1 MAFVRPEPNPKNIR
15 SLALWMAPPAY
26 GWRRKGRRR
35 GGSAG
40 RALMQPLAALGVIL
54 LMVGFVGLLI
64 MQQSIYHASLFGGIG
79 DLQRQA
85 RYVVDI
91 AGVAAPP
98 PDVQRLRMVL
108 EEFDSRLHRLT
119 VELRMTVTV
128 NDTAVPWRSSPAQG
142 ALMSLSSHW
151 QSQYY
156 PHLLA
161 LIDVK
166 TNQARPEANQA
177 AHALL
182 KEIESISEEANEA
195 VRTQSSLLF
204 MAQVGLLLLGA
215 MATVVI
221 VMRVNHQLLEPLAHL
236 RNWASRMRGGNL
248 GARVPAPAKGDF
260 ADLAADINALGSD
273 LQILTRDM
281 DNQVRHQTERLA
293 QKTHSLQVLYD
304 ISSNINSARD
314 MDDLLTCFLRTI
326 TELVGSVAA
335 AVRLVTDDNQMRL
348 VASIGLDPDIVERER
363 LVPIGRCLCGTAV
376 TSGELRSEPDLRHC
390 AKWNNRPMFQ
400 TEGIEVISVPLMY
413 RDRTLG
419 IYNLF
424 LDSSGLTQRE
434 EMKEL
439 LTSIGK
445 HLGMAVE
452 KARLDTES
460 KRLSIIQERT
470 MLAHELHDSLAQT
483 LAGLR
488 FQSQMLEETLEKSQ
502 ESGALGEVRK
512 IRTSVEEAH
521 TELRELLVHFR
532 ARMDERGLIPAL
544 EEMMESFRHETQ
556 IAAFFHNEC
565 QQLSLRPDQEVQ
577 VLHIVQEALTNVR
590 KHSGARNVR
599 LLLHC
604 DKGNAYRILVE
615 DDGNGLV
622 STNRQPLP
630 GEHVGL
636 SIMQERAR
644 RLGGTLRVEG
654 EPGEGTRVELTC
666 MPHTTTDQEMQY
678 SKEV

>member
-1 MAFVRPEPNPKNIR
+1 MAFVRPPDPNPKNIR

-26 GWRRKGRRR
+26 GWRRRGRR
-35 GGSAG
+35 GGSAS
-40 RALMQPLAALGVIL
+40 RALMQPLAALGIIL

-64 MQQSIYHASLFGGIG
+64 MQQSIYHSFLFGGIG

-85 RYVVDI
+85 RYIVDL
-91 AGVAAPP
+91 AAPP
-98 PDVQRLRMVL
+98 TDAPRLRMVL
-108 EEFDSRLHRLT
+108 DEFDSRLRRLT
-119 VELRMTVTV
+119 VDLRMPVTV
-128 NDTAVPWRSSPAQG
+128 NDTVVPWRSSPAQD
-142 ALMSLSSHW
+142 ALVNLATHW
-151 QSQYY
+151 QVLYH
-156 PHLLA
+156 PNLLA
-161 LIDVK
+161 LIDDK
-166 TNQARPEANQA
+166 TNEVRPEASQA
-177 AHALL
+177 ARELL
-182 KEIESISEEANEA
+182 QEIDSISAEASEA

-248 GARVPAPAKGDF
+248 GARIPAPAKGDF
-260 ADLAADINALGSD
+260 AELAGDINALGAD
-273 LQILTRDM
+273 LQNLTRDM

-304 ISSNINSARD
+304 IASNINSARD

-326 TELVGSVAA
+326 TELVGAVAA

-348 VASIGLDPDIVERER
+348 VASIGLDSDIVERER
-363 LVPIGRCLCGTAV
+363 LVPIGRCLCGTTV
-376 TSGELRSEPDLRHC
+376 ISGELRSQPDLRHC
-390 AKWNNRPMFQ
+390 AKLNNRPMFAV
-400 TEGIEVISVPLMY
+400 EGIEVIAVPLMY

-424 LDSSGLTQRE
+424 LDPTGLTQRE

-488 FQSQMLEETLEKSQ
+488 FQSKMLEETLEKG
-502 ESGALGEVRK
+502 EDIGALGESRK
-512 IRTSVEEAH
+512 IRAGVEDAH

-544 EEMMESFRHETQ
+544 EEMLEGFRNETR
-556 IAAFFHNEC
+556 IATFFQNEC
-565 QQLSLRPDQEVQ
+565 QQLNLSPDQEVQ

-604 DKGNAYRILVE
+604 DKGSSGYRILVE

-654 EPGEGTRVELTC
+654 EPGDGTRVELTC
-666 MPHTTTDQEMQY
+666 VPHPATTHEVQY
-678 SKEV
+678 PTEG

>member
-1 MAFVRPEPNPKNIR
+1 
-15 SLALWMAPPAY
+15 MAPPAH
-26 GWRRKGRRR
+26 GWRRKGRR
-35 GGSAG
+35 GSAN
-40 RALMQPLAALGVIL
+40 RALMQPLAALGIIL

-64 MQQSIYHASLFGGIG
+64 MQQTVYHSSLFEGVG
-79 DLQRQA
+79 DLQRQS
-85 RYVVDI
+85 RYILDL
-91 AGVAAPP
+91 AAPP
-98 PDVQRLRMVL
+98 TDMHRLRTVL
-108 EEFDSRLHRLT
+108 DEFDSRLRRLM
-119 VELRMTVTV
+119 VELRMPVTI
-128 NDTAVPWRSSPAQG
+128 NETEVPWRSSPAQS
-142 ALMSLSSHW
+142 ALLNLTEHW
-151 QSQYY
+151 QTRYRPSLQSLFGETT
-156 PHLLA
+156 PQIWLE
-161 LIDVK
+161 VRK
-166 TNQARPEANQA
+166 T
-177 AHALL
+177 AHVLVR
-182 KEIESISEEANEA
+182 ETDSISEEATEA

-204 MAQVGLLLLGA
+204 MAQVMLLLLGA

-248 GARVPAPAKGDF
+248 SARIPAPARGDF
-260 ADLAADINALGSD
+260 AELARDINALGSD
-273 LQILTRDM
+273 LQVLTRDM

-304 ISSNINSARD
+304 IASSINSARD
-314 MDDLLTCFLRTI
+314 MDDLLTRFLRTL
-326 TELVGSVAA
+326 TELVGAVAA
-335 AVRLVTDDNQMRL
+335 TVRLVTSDNQMRL
-348 VASIGLDPDIVERER
+348 VASFGLDPDIVERER
-363 LVPIGRCLCGTAV
+363 LVPMTRCLCGSAV
-376 TSGELRSEPDLRHC
+376 TSGELKSQPDIRLC
-390 AKWNNRPMFQ
+390 AKLNNRPLLPI
-400 TEGIEVISVPLMY
+400 EGIEVIAVPLMY
-413 RDRTLG
+413 RDRVLG

-424 LDSSGLTQRE
+424 LDPSGLTQRE
-434 EMKEL
+434 DMKEL

-452 KARLDTES
+452 KARLDTEA

-488 FQSQMLEETLEKSQ
+488 FQSKMLEETLEKGTDA
-502 ESGALGEVRK
+502 GALGEVRT
-512 IRTSVEEAH
+512 IRAGVEEAH

-544 EEMMESFRHETQ
+544 EEMLDGFRRETQ

-565 QQLSLRPDQEVQ
+565 QQLNLSPDQEVQ
-577 VLHIVQEALTNVR
+577 VLHIVQEALTNIR

-599 LLLHC
+599 LLLQC
-604 DKGNAYRILVE
+604 EKASGYRILVE

-622 STNRQPLP
+622 NANRQPLP

-666 MPHTTTDQEMQY
+666 APIPPAQENQY
-678 SKEV
+678 SKEA

>member
-1 MAFVRPEPNPKNIR
+1 
-15 SLALWMAPPAY
+15 MAPPAH
-26 GWRRKGRRR
+26 GWRRKGRR
-35 GGSAG
+35 GSAN
-40 RALMQPLAALGVIL
+40 RALMQPLAALGIIL
-54 LMVGFVGLLI
+54 LAVGFVGLLI
-64 MQQSIYHASLFGGIG
+64 MQQTIYHSSLFQGIG
-79 DLQRQA
+79 DLQRQS
-85 RYVVDI
+85 RYILDLV
-91 AGVAAPP
+91 APP
-98 PDVQRLRMVL
+98 TDMHRLRTVL

-119 VELRMTVTV
+119 VELRMPVSINETEL
-128 NDTAVPWRSSPAQG
+128 PWRSSPAQSD
-142 ALMSLSSHW
+142 LLHLSEHW
-151 QSQYY
+151 Q
-156 PHLLA
+156 A
-161 LIDVK
+161 LYRPNLQSLFGETTTPQTWIDVRQ
-166 TNQARPEANQA
+166 T
-177 AHALL
+177 AHTLVR
-182 KEIESISEEANEA
+182 ETDSISEKATEA

-204 MAQVGLLLLGA
+204 MTQVVLLLLGA

-248 GARVPAPAKGDF
+248 SARIPAPARGDF
-260 ADLAADINALGSD
+260 AELARDINALGSD
-273 LQILTRDM
+273 LQVLTRDM

-304 ISSNINSARD
+304 IASSINSARD
-314 MDDLLTCFLRTI
+314 MDDLLTRFLRTL
-326 TELVGSVAA
+326 TELVGAVAA
-335 AVRLVTDDNQMRL
+335 TVRLVTNDGHMRL
-348 VASIGLDPDIVERER
+348 VASFGLDPDIVERER
-363 LVPIGRCLCGTAV
+363 LVPVTRCMCGTAV
-376 TSGELRSEPDLRHC
+376 TSGELKSQPDIRPC
-390 AKWNNRPMFQ
+390 AKLNNRPLLPI
-400 TEGIEVISVPLMY
+400 EGIEVIAVPLMY
-413 RDRTLG
+413 RDRVLG

-424 LDSSGLTQRE
+424 LDPSGLTERE
-434 EMKEL
+434 DMKEL

-452 KARLDTES
+452 KARLDTEA

-488 FQSQMLEETLEKSQ
+488 FQSKMLEETLEKGSDT
-502 ESGALGEVRK
+502 GALGEVRT
-512 IRTSVEEAH
+512 IRAGVEEAH

-544 EEMMESFRHETQ
+544 EEMLDGIRRETK

-565 QQLSLRPDQEVQ
+565 PQLNLSPDQEVQ
-577 VLHIVQEALTNVR
+577 VLHIVQEALTNIR
-590 KHSGARNVR
+590 KHSEARNVR
-599 LLLHC
+599 LLLQC
-604 DKGNAYRILVE
+604 EKASGYRILVE

-622 STNRQPLP
+622 NVNRQPLP

-666 MPHTTTDQEMQY
+666 THPAPIQEAHY
-678 SKEV
+678 SKEA

>member
-1 MAFVRPEPNPKNIR
+1 MAFVRPEPNPKTIR

-26 GWRRKGRRR
+26 GWRRKGRR
-35 GGSAG
+35 GGSAN
-40 RALMQPLAALGVIL
+40 RALMQPLAALGIIL

-64 MQQSIYHASLFGGIG
+64 MQQSIYHSSLFGGIG

-85 RYVVDI
+85 RYIVDLSS
-91 AGVAAPP
+91 PP
-98 PDVQRLRMVL
+98 ADVYRLRMVL
-108 EEFDSRLHRLT
+108 DEFDSRLHRLT
-119 VELRMTVTV
+119 VDLRMPVTI
-128 NDTAVPWRSSPAQG
+128 NDTIVPWRSSPAQD
-142 ALMSLSSHW
+142 ALFNLTTHWQTRYHPNLLSLSNEKAS
-151 QSQYY
+151 
-156 PHLLA
+156 
-161 LIDVK
+161 
-166 TNQARPEANQA
+166 TARPEISQT
-177 AHALL
+177 AHQLVR
-182 KEIESISEEANEA
+182 EIDTISDDASEA

-204 MAQVGLLLLGA
+204 MAEVGLLLLGA

-248 GARVPAPAKGDF
+248 GARIPAPAKGDF
-260 ADLAADINALGSD
+260 AELAGDINALGSD

-304 ISSNINSARD
+304 IASNINSARD
-314 MDDLLTCFLRTI
+314 MDDLLTCFLSTI
-326 TELVGSVAA
+326 TELVGAVAA
-335 AVRLVTDDNQMRL
+335 AVRLVTDDHQLRL

-363 LVPIGRCLCGTAV
+363 LVPIDRCLCGV
-376 TSGELRSEPDLRHC
+376 TVASGELNSLPDLRHC
-390 AKWNNRPMFQ
+390 AKLNGRPMFPV
-400 TEGIEVISVPLMY
+400 EGIEIIAVPLMY

-424 LDSSGLTQRE
+424 LDPSGLVQRE
-434 EMKEL
+434 EMQEL

-488 FQSQMLEETLEKSQ
+488 FQSKMLEETLEKSGDV
-502 ESGALGEVRK
+502 GALGEVNK
-512 IRTSVEEAH
+512 IRAGVEDAH

-544 EEMMESFRHETQ
+544 EEMLEGFRHETQ

-565 QQLSLRPDQEVQ
+565 QQLNLSPDQEVQ

-604 DKGNAYRILVE
+604 DKGSGYRMLVE

-666 MPHTTTDQEMQY
+666 VPHSLATHNIQY
-678 SKEV
+678 HSEG